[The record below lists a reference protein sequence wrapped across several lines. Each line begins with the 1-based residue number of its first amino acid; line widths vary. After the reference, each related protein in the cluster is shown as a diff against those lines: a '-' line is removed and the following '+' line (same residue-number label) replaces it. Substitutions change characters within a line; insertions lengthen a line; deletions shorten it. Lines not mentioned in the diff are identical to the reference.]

1 VALGE
6 GEQEVVDVRAR
17 RRELGED
24 TGAGQRCELAEEH
37 VPRRDAVPGEPGAD
51 GAAAG
56 AGGETGERE
65 PLADDRADGE
75 RVVGLAHAG
84 GVDERDGVA

>member
-1 VALGE
+1 VLTARP
-6 GEQEVVDVRAR
+6 RAR
-17 RRELGED
+17 
-24 TGAGQRCELAEEH
+24 A
-37 VPRRDAVPGEPGAD
+37 
-51 GAAAG
+51 
-56 AGGETGERE
+56 GETGERE